1 MTLFESAALVLLT
14 ANLCTGV
21 LVLRALLLRARWR
34 QSSGELTARLEALS
48 LRIAEVAQ
56 GPGTSVPT
64 PASDTSPSEAAA
76 AKAAAFLRRRLHS
89 GAYGLACVG
98 PDGAPRFADRKGHV
112 FVAFFIAEAL
122 AGLLD
127 EIDRTLILAR
137 ILSEENDGLWAYAP
151 PGLGHD
157 PRPIDADDSA
167 YVLRTLR
174 QLGVNRRPDRLL
186 QFYRERERLFV
197 TFDTP
202 GPTTL
207 ATEPSP
213 ENNLLAHA
221 EVNTNVFLALK
232 GTDLEH
238 LINWDMLRDTQ
249 DEAGF
254 WPSYF
259 YPSPLFGTLLALEAL
274 EGRHAFAAARDRAH
288 AFLAESQNA
297 DGSWGDGGDPH
308 ETALAVAALAG
319 YRRHT
324 RAVGRGIEHLLGTMA
339 EDGSWSSP
347 AAIWFYK
354 WPDDLWCAY
363 DTDRAYVTARCLIAL
378 RRAGGHAVQ

>member
-1 MTLFESAALVLLT
+1 MTLFESSALVLLT
-14 ANLCTGV
+14 ANLCVGV
-21 LVLRALLLRARWR
+21 LILRALLLRARWR
-34 QSSGELTARLEALS
+34 QNSGEVMARLEALS
-48 LRIAEVAQ
+48 LRVAELSESSA
-56 GPGTSVPT
+56 TSAPT
-64 PASDTSPSEAAA
+64 WASPSPSDATAS
-76 AKAAAFLRRRLHS
+76 KAAAFLRRRLRS

-98 PDGAPRFADRKGHV
+98 SDGAPRFADRKGHI
-112 FVAFFIAEAL
+112 FVAFFIAEAM

-137 ILSEENDGLWAYAP
+137 ILSEENGGLWGYAP

-157 PRPIDADDSA
+157 PRPVDADDSA

-174 QLGVNRRPDRLL
+174 QLGVNRRPERLL
-186 QFYRERERLFV
+186 QFYRESERLFV

-202 GPTTL
+202 GATAL

-213 ENNLLAHA
+213 ANNLLAHA
-221 EVNTNVFLALK
+221 EVNANVALALK

-238 LINWDMLRDTQ
+238 LVNWDMLRQTQ

-254 WPSYF
+254 WSSYF
-259 YPSPLFGTLLALEAL
+259 YPSKLFGTLLMLELL
-274 EGRHAFAAARDRAH
+274 EGRQAFAGARDRAH
-288 AFLAESQNA
+288 AFLAGSQNA

-319 YRRHT
+319 YRRYAK
-324 RAVGRGIEHLLGTMA
+324 AVQRGVDHLLSTMM

-347 AAIWFYK
+347 ATIWFYK
-354 WPDDLWCAY
+354 WPHDLWRAH
-363 DTDRAYVTARCLIAL
+363 DSDRAYVTARCLIAL
-378 RRAGGHAVQ
+378 RRAGHAVQ